1 MVVLGW
7 NASIF
12 EKTGWT
18 RYDCPKS
25 QTCVVPNRNVLYL
38 HTLDYILILLYVVR
52 VGIDTVK
59 DTPEM
64 CCEDPYMKWLL
75 YYIPECELKISL

>member
-1 MVVLGW
+1 MVVLGQ

-18 RYDCPKS
+18 SYDCPKS
-25 QTCVVPNRNVLYL
+25 QTYVKPSRNILYL
-38 HTLDYILILLYVVR
+38 QTLDYILILPYIVR

-64 CCEDPYMKWLL
+64 CCEDPYMK
-75 YYIPECELKISL
+75 